1 MTPSG
6 INFLVNEN
14 GGQTAVA
21 KEIGHSQSELAQVI
35 NGHRVNEPLREKL
48 ATYLGVPKAR
58 LFDAEFEA
66 VIAYKRSVA

>member
-6 INFLVNEN
+6 INFLVDNN
-14 GGQTAVA
+14 GGPETVCGTL
-21 KEIGHSQSELAQVI
+21 ECSRSELSQVI

-48 ATYLGVPKAR
+48 AAFIGVPKER